1 MIEQDAD
8 TEIGLHRI
16 VIITGSSN
24 SVQYS
29 LSVPFPCS
37 HDDQIDRSDM
47 THSGVKGK
55 SSHQS
60 TCCPNGSMLLPMLV
74 IKHSVMSILWILY
87 MVWIKIGSKSPLSL
101 QNTSE
106 FLYVVLCGNDQAR
119 KRSRRPF
126 YMYSV
131 VTMESDDMTGPH
143 TPSIF
148 RGGLPIFNLR
158 YSYDAHL
165 CRQKYRAYQ
174 VP

>member
-29 LSVPFPCS
+29 LRFHTLSPSNIALSIGLPVTLPKQPSNIPMSHFPCS

-87 MVWIKIGSKSPLSL
+87 MVWIKIG
-101 QNTSE
+101 NTH
-106 FLYVVLCGNDQAR
+106 NKKQ
-119 KRSRRPF
+119 
-126 YMYSV
+126 M
-131 VTMESDDMTGPH
+131 
-143 TPSIF
+143 
-148 RGGLPIFNLR
+148 
-158 YSYDAHL
+158 
-165 CRQKYRAYQ
+165 
-174 VP
+174 